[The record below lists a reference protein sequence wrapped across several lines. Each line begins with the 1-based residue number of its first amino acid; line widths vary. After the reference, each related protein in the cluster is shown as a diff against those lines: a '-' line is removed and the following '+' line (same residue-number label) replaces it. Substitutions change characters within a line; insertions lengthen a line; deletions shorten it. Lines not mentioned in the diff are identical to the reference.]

1 MNFLNPT
8 LLWGLGLLAL
18 PVLIH
23 LINLLRH
30 RRVPWAAMEF
40 LLESQ
45 RRNSTWIKLKQ
56 LFLLL
61 LRMAAVAGVVL
72 LVAQPIGCNQLGRFL
87 GGRKTQH
94 IVLLDDSFSM
104 ADRWADTSAF
114 YEAKKVIERIGDELS
129 RQAMSQTFTLLR
141 FSRAGRAADGTPAD
155 FYEERV
161 TSDFGERLKDRLRSM
176 RPSQR
181 AVGPD
186 AALRAADGW
195 IYKEKDEDRVVYLVS
210 DFRVHEWQ
218 ESDQLAKTLAR
229 LDAAG
234 VQLRLI
240 NCVDA
245 AHANL
250 AITSLEPM
258 RGTRAAGAPFY
269 MAVTV
274 SNFGSD
280 PMESVP
286 VALQE
291 DGQARP
297 ALTIDRIGPGDSETR
312 RFSVYFQTAGEH
324 TIAAALSSDP
334 LATDNVRFA
343 VVDLPAS
350 VPVLLIDGDRDL
362 VNARYLAAAV
372 APGGAVKTGID
383 PQIESPGYLNN
394 KPLDRFQAVYLL
406 DVGHLDQPAIDSL
419 EKYVKQGGGLGIFLG
434 ENCRPGFYNEK
445 LYREGA
451 GLFPLPL
458 LQKTQLLVDRLEKG
472 ADLEVSDHP
481 IFRVFAGE
489 RNSYLSAVL
498 VDWYLASPRRWSPDP
513 KSSTR
518 VLARLRNQAPLCVE
532 QKFGEGRVVA
542 FTTTAAPV
550 WNNWGRN
557 PSFVVAMLEMQSY
570 LAAPPSLDANRVVG
584 TPIELEIDPGRYQSE
599 VRLLAPTDRF
609 SSSDTV
615 APMLRGGEL
624 ESESPSATAPPS
636 RSAGAS
642 LGDASTLATGAAP
655 REGGKSS
662 RAMFPEASVSG
673 FYELQ
678 LTTTDNKTE
687 LRRLAF
693 NVEAAEGNL
702 TTVGPEE
709 LRAKLEG
716 IGYEYRQAGEFRV
729 GVRELAGTNLS
740 QWMICFLAALL
751 IGEQALAYS
760 ASYHPMK

>member
-1 MNFLNPT
+1 MPSFVNPS
-8 LLWGLGLLAL
+8 LLWGLALLAL

-56 LFLLL
+56 LILLL

-72 LVAQPIGCNQLGRFL
+72 LVAQPIGCNQLGRLL

-104 ADRWADTSAF
+104 ADRWANTSAF
-114 YEAKKVIERIGDELS
+114 DEAKKVIERIGEELS
-129 RQAMSQTFTLLR
+129 RQPMSQTFTLLR
-141 FSRAGRAADGTPAD
+141 CSRAGRAADGTPAD

-161 TSDFGERLKDRLRSM
+161 TSDFDQRLKDRLSAL

-181 AVGPD
+181 AAGPD

-195 IYKEKDEDRVVYLVS
+195 IDKEKDEDRVVYLVS
-210 DFRVHEWQ
+210 DFRGTDWQ

-274 SNFGSD
+274 SNFGGD
-280 PMESVP
+280 PAESVP
-286 VALQE
+286 VVLEE

-324 TIAAALSSDP
+324 TIAAAISSDP
-334 LATDNVRFA
+334 LATDNLRFA

-350 VPVLLIDGDRDL
+350 VPVLLIDGDRDFMQ
-362 VNARYLAAAV
+362 ARYLAAAL

-383 PQIESPGYLNN
+383 PRIEPPSYLNN
-394 KPLDRFQAVYLL
+394 KPLAKFQAIYLL
-406 DVGHLDQPAIDSL
+406 DVGRLDQGAIDAL
-419 EKYVKQGGGLGIFLG
+419 EKYVKQGGGLGVFVG
-434 ENCRPGFYNEK
+434 ENCRPGFYNDK
-445 LYREGA
+445 LYRDGA

-458 LQKTQLLVDRLEKG
+458 LAKTQLLVDRLEKG
-472 ADLEVSDHP
+472 ADLQVSDHP

-489 RNSYLSAVL
+489 RNSYLAAVL
-498 VDWYLASPRRWSPDP
+498 VDWYLSAPRRWSPDP
-513 KSSTR
+513 NSTTH

-532 QKFGEGRVVA
+532 KKFGEGRVVA

-557 PSFVVAMLEMQSY
+557 PSFVVAMLELQSY
-570 LAAPPSLDANRVVG
+570 LAAPPSLDANRLVG
-584 TPIELEIDPGRYQSE
+584 TPIELELDPGRYQSE
-599 VRLLAPTDRF
+599 VRLLAPTER
-609 SSSDTV
+609 T
-615 APMLRGGEL
+615 GERR
-624 ESESPSATAPPS
+624 TQ
-636 RSAGAS
+636 R
-642 LGDASTLATGAAP
+642 DASTLAASAAP
-655 REGGKSS
+655 GEGRKTM
-662 RAMFPEASVSG
+662 RASFPESAASG
-673 FYELQ
+673 IYELQ
-678 LTTTDNKTE
+678 LTTTDNKIE

-693 NVEAAEGNL
+693 NVESAEGNL
-702 TTVGPEE
+702 ATIGPEE
-709 LRAKLEG
+709 LRSKLQD

-729 GVRELAGTNLS
+729 GVQDLAGTNLS
-740 QWMICFLAALL
+740 QWMIYLLVALL
-751 IGEQALAYS
+751 VGEQALAYS
-760 ASYHPMK
+760 ASYHPLK

>member
-1 MNFLNPT
+1 MSFANPL
-8 LLWGLGLLAL
+8 LLWGLGLVAV

-61 LRMAAVAGVVL
+61 MRMAAVAGVVL

-104 ADRWADTSAF
+104 ADRWANTSAF
-114 YEAKKVIERIGDELS
+114 DEAKKVIQRIGDELS
-129 RQAMSQTFTLLR
+129 RQPMAQTFTLLR

-161 TSDFGERLKDRLRSM
+161 TSDFGQRLSDRLASM

-181 AVGPD
+181 AVSPD

-195 IYKEKDEDRVVYLVS
+195 IDKEKDEDRVVYLVS
-210 DFRVHEWQ
+210 DFRNHDWQ
-218 ESDQLAKTLAR
+218 EADPLVKTLSR
-229 LDAAG
+229 LDSAG

-250 AITSLEPM
+250 AITALEPV

-280 PMESVP
+280 PMDSVP
-286 VALQE
+286 VVLEE
-291 DGQARP
+291 DAQPRP
-297 ALTIDRIGPGDSETR
+297 ALTIDHIGPGDSETR
-312 RFSVYFQTAGEH
+312 RFSVYFKTAGEH
-324 TIAAALSSDP
+324 TVAAAISSDP
-334 LATDNVRFA
+334 LAVDNVRFS
-343 VVDLPAS
+343 VIDLPAS
-350 VPVLLIDGDRDL
+350 VPVLLVDGDRDFT
-362 VNARYLAAAV
+362 NARYLAAAL

-383 PQIESPGYLNN
+383 PQIEPPSYLNN
-394 KPLDRFQAVYLL
+394 KPLDKFQAVYLL
-406 DVGHLDQPAIDSL
+406 DVGHLDRPAIESL
-419 EKYVKQGGGLGIFLG
+419 ERYVTQSGGLGVFLG
-434 ENCRPGFYNEK
+434 ENCRPAFYNEK
-445 LYREGA
+445 LYRDGA

-458 LQKTQLLVDRLEKG
+458 LGKTQLLVDRLEKG
-472 ADLEVSDHP
+472 ADMEVSDHP

-489 RNSYLSAVL
+489 RNSYLNAVL
-498 VDWYLASPRRWSPDP
+498 IDWYVSAPRRWSPGP
-513 KSSTR
+513 KSSTH

-532 QKFGEGRVVA
+532 KKFGEGRVVA

-570 LAAPPSLDANRVVG
+570 LAPPPALDANRIVG
-584 TPIELEIDPGRYQSE
+584 TPIELELDPARYQPE
-599 VRLLAPTDRF
+599 VRLLAPSEHDATPGEGNAVVAGAT
-609 SSSDTV
+609 SSDDGG
-615 APMLRGGEL
+615 LR
-624 ESESPSATAPPS
+624 AT
-636 RSAGAS
+636 
-642 LGDASTLATGAAP
+642 
-655 REGGKSS
+655 
-662 RAMFPEASVSG
+662 FPEAQAGGV
-673 FYELQ
+673 YELQ
-678 LTTTDNKTE
+678 LTTTDNKIE

-702 TTVGPEE
+702 ATVGADE
-709 LRAKLEG
+709 LRTKLEG
-716 IGYEYRQAGEFRV
+716 ISYEYRQAEEFRV
-729 GVRELAGTNLS
+729 GVQDLAGTNLS
-740 QWMICFLAALL
+740 QWMIFLLALIL

-760 ASYHPMK
+760 ASYHPAVEGARS